1 MYPPP
6 QMRYSN
12 GLAEPLHDTISH
24 HTRTLSLSHTR
35 THTHSQTRTHTH
47 RVREGDSL
55 SLSLSLSLT
64 HTHTHTQTGISQ
76 CVWQLYAA
84 GEWIVKRHLT
94 IVCSKRD
101 KLKETSGVSKET
113 SGVSKD
119 LLTNCMC
126 KKREEGNAD
135 RAWALSQGCLLYVKI
150 DLSYCKRDRWSV
162 KRYWTIVCAEWSG
175 DWAWTFSQGYQ
186 ARESRCWT

>member
-1 MYPPP
+1 M
-6 QMRYSN
+6 
-12 GLAEPLHDTISH
+12 GLLSH
-24 HTRTLSLSHTR
+24 CTTQSLTTHAHSLSHTHVH
-35 THTHSQTRTHTH
+35 THTHKHAHIHTEWG
-47 RVREGDSL
+47 RGTLSL

-64 HTHTHTQTGISQ
+64 HTHTHRRISQ